1 MRDFSVICSVISP
14 STGLELLTYLSNE
27 EHDPLTRCDSNDQ
40 GSNLIFTDYY
50 ANSRFG
56 MSSPDDVDNIL
67 GEQNVTINFHN
78 WCLTPE
84 NFTKS
89 EPLKSFWDV
98 LSTNYDTT
106 GIHFISMMESKHYP
120 IWAIQYHP
128 EKNMFE
134 WTEKYSNIPH
144 SRDAVH
150 VAAFHAEFFVQV
162 LFYFAI
168 QIFSRRRFNI
178 THA

>member
-1 MRDFSVICSVISP
+1 MLSVILLW
-14 STGLELLTYLSNE
+14 TGLELLTYLSNE
-27 EHDPLTRCDSNDQ
+27 EQDPLTRCDSNDQ
-40 GSNLIFTDYY
+40 GSYLIFTDNYEK
-50 ANSRFG
+50 SRFG

-89 EPLKSFWDV
+89 DPLTSFWNV

-106 GIHFISMMESKHYP
+106 GVNFISMMESKHYP
-120 IWAIQYHP
+120 MWAIQYHP

-150 VAAFHAEFFVQV
+150 IAAFHAEFFVQV
-162 LFYFAI
+162 LFLLPNSFI
-168 QIFSRRRFNI
+168 I
-178 THA
+178 